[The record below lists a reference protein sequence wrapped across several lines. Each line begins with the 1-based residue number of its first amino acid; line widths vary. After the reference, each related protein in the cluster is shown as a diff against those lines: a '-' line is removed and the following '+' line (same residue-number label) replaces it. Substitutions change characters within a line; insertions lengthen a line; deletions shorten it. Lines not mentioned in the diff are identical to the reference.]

1 MCEVE
6 FDICV
11 MMCVFMWN
19 ENYLFVVDLG
29 LSDIVLLICRIF
41 YLILINLVFK
51 NKKRKI
57 CF

>member
-29 LSDIVLLICRIF
+29 LSDIVLLICWIF
-41 YLILINLVFK
+41 YLILINLVFN
-51 NKKRKI
+51 NKKRNI